1 MILIFFLLFSIGL
14 CVPGSLHYTIS
25 KNKNHRLLINNNNKK
40 DGIIHTVDDI
50 DLSEFLDNRLVKR
63 LNNYQLSPIYD
74 QQDLNLLL
82 NVSLGTPAQNFSLN
96 LDTKGSDLWV
106 YSSSVSKCTAN
117 SSAVENCTIGNET
130 FNYKLS
136 DSFMFP
142 IANTIF
148 NQSLI
153 DGTVTTGV
161 YGSDILQFINDN
173 TTKMSNQT
181 FGLANMSSS
190 PFIDGSIG
198 LGFAVTEGVN
208 NEPQYPTVLANMV
221 KNDLIYSQSYS
232 IWLDDETSGSILF
245 GAIDLNKFQDD
256 LYVLPM
262 DPFADDNNNYNYI
275 FITST
280 GISVSNSNGQTQS
293 ISSSNNSLLPVLIDS
308 GNPVSFLPYSIIVG
322 IATQL
327 NALYAPDLDLWV
339 QSCQYKSINGS
350 IDFHFYDTEI
360 NVPVT
365 DILLEIYDE
374 STLKPFTFSNGE
386 PVCML
391 AFYDAEYVG
400 FNTIGLSVLSSMYTF
415 VDLDNYQ
422 VGISQS
428 YHNMTNPNND
438 KHDIVVIAN
447 NITDASR
454 VSLVTPSTT
463 VPLTLAQPSYPLS
476 DDGHGFPQII
486 ISDGQFLTSNAQNLP
501 TGNPNQAPTTRS
513 LPEETG
519 TSNSAAVLT
528 VSLIGL
534 LMYSIT
540 IYLLL

>member
-1 MILIFFLLFSIGL
+1 M
-14 CVPGSLHYTIS
+14 
-25 KNKNHRLLINNNNKK
+25 
-40 DGIIHTVDDI
+40 
-50 DLSEFLDNRLVKR
+50 
-63 LNNYQLSPIYD
+63 
-74 QQDLNLLL
+74 
-82 NVSLGTPAQNFSLN
+82 
-96 LDTKGSDLWV
+96 
-106 YSSSVSKCTAN
+106 
-117 SSAVENCTIGNET
+117 
-130 FNYKLS
+130 
-136 DSFMFP
+136 
-142 IANTIF
+142 
-148 NQSLI
+148 
-153 DGTVTTGV
+153 
-161 YGSDILQFINDN
+161 
-173 TTKMSNQT
+173 
-181 FGLANMSSS
+181 
-190 PFIDGSIG
+190 
-198 LGFAVTEGVN
+198 
-208 NEPQYPTVLANMV
+208 
-221 KNDLIYSQSYS
+221 
-232 IWLDDETSGSILF
+232 
-245 GAIDLNKFQDD
+245 NKFQDD

-280 GISVSNSNGQTQS
+280 GIWYQIQMDRLNLFPVATV
-293 ISSSNNSLLPVLIDS
+293 LLPVLIDS